1 MTRIKQLKIRKW
13 VFMCLHYICMLGPL
27 VFFSIKGLIAAQD
40 GYRVVLPMTI
50 SASILLACIGLMV
63 DIKYKAGIFKT
74 VMWTM
79 VLAITYSLHQVK
91 TFVWI
96 LAIASILD
104 ECFFRPIY
112 YNTKQKLMVSKEFMR
127 NNG

>member
-1 MTRIKQLKIRKW
+1 MS
-13 VFMCLHYICMLGPL
+13 LHFICMLGPL
-27 VFFSIKGLIAAQD
+27 VFFSIRGLIAAQD

-63 DIKYKAGIFKT
+63 DVKYKAGIFKT

-79 VLAITYSLHQVK
+79 VLAITYSLNQVK

-96 LAIASILD
+96 LAISSILD

-112 YNTKQKLMVSKEFMR
+112 YNTKQKLMVSKEIMR